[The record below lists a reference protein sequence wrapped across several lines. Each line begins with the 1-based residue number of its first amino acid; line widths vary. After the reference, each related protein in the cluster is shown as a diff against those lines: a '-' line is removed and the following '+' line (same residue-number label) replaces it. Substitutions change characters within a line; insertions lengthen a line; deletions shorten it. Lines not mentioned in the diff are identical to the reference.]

1 MNSSTAVSR
10 YPRSCSRSSKFS
22 VRIKALK
29 ASSSASSSA
38 SLEKVAAILKASP
51 LVVGPGIEGLA
62 DAVAEEVEAEDGE
75 EDRHP
80 REEGHPPGR
89 REVGLGLE
97 EHRAPARLPGLRSE
111 AEVRQG
117 SLGDYGVAHR
127 ERRLYQQRRQGVRQ
141 DVVGHDPDVAS
152 ADGPGSLHVV
162 EAPDGESL

>member
-97 EHRAPARLPGLRSE
+97 EHRAPAWLPRLGPE
-111 AEVRQG
+111 TEVRQSG
-117 SLGDYGVAHR
+117 LGDYRVAHS
-127 ERRLYQQRRQGVRQ
+127 ERSLDQDGRQRVRQ
-141 DVVGHDPDVAS
+141 DVAEHDPRVTRTDCS
-152 ADGPGSLHVV
+152 GR
-162 EAPDGESL
+162 